1 MENTFFF
8 DPKSWWKYNISWF
21 PDDLIILVLFFLG
34 VGNRV
39 FFWEKKLLARWYLL
53 VTEKFLFWTFRW
65 WEIRSFFR
73 QKIDVKII
81 FTWYFWAFHDISG
94 PGKYGFSCSDFSADY
109 DAITVDNILD
119 LHKYLMK
126 KTTMI

>member
-1 MENTFFF
+1 MIFTGY
-8 DPKSWWKYNISWF
+8 WKV
-21 PDDLIILVLFFLG
+21 LVLNFSMM
-34 VGNRV
+34 GNTV
-39 FFWEKKLLARWYLL
+39 
-53 VTEKFLFWTFRW
+53 
-65 WEIRSFFR
+65 FFR